1 MFRTYLSL
9 LITVI
14 VYLSGTGAMAQ
25 VSLLDSA
32 ALYKLDPITDLQE
45 ALQKPDSVIK
55 LVLRKKHFKQFPLEI
70 LTFKNLQYLDI
81 SKNSITELPDSIGAL
96 KNLQHLACSKT
107 GLQRI
112 PNSIGQLKELR
123 YLNVNQNEIVV
134 LPYGF
139 GKLSKLQVAD
149 LWSNELDSF
158 PTSMPELTELKWMDL
173 RNILIPQNKQ
183 DELQKQLPH
192 TRIYFSPPCKCSW

>member
-1 MFRTYLSL
+1 MFKSYFTILTAFIFCLCSFRS
-9 LITVI
+9 
-14 VYLSGTGAMAQ
+14 AAQ
-25 VSLLDSA
+25 TQLLDSA
-32 ALYKLDPITDLQE
+32 SLYSMEAITDLQT

-55 LVLRKKHFKQFPLEI
+55 LVLRKKHFKQFPPEI

-81 SKNSITELPDSIGAL
+81 SKNSIPELPDSIGTL

-107 GLQRI
+107 GLQRV
-112 PNSIGQLKELR
+112 PNSIGRLKELR
-123 YLNVNQNEIVV
+123 YVNFNQNEIVV

-139 GKLSKLQVAD
+139 GKLSKLKIAD

-158 PTSMPELTELKWMDL
+158 PASMPELTELKWMDL